1 MADLDKLLAE
11 IVSELVCHDLGQDVH
26 HRKKKASYEE
36 VRTRKLVLAF
46 FQLFLD
52 HSAAGLV
59 ERENINLPDD
69 VNFVWGKVPEVRD
82 GLDGHRGAIGSLL
95 RGKLG

>member
-1 MADLDKLLAE
+1 
-11 IVSELVCHDLGQDVH
+11 
-26 HRKKKASYEE
+26 
-36 VRTRKLVLAF
+36 VLAF

-69 VNFVWGKVPEVRD
+69 VNFVWGEVSEVRD
-82 GLDGHRGAIGSLL
+82 VLDGHRGAIGSLL
-95 RGKLG
+95 RGELG